1 MCRGGC
7 EERGSGPGEESEQGR
22 PETGPTT
29 HVDVEVGALTLTACV
44 RRQGAFVLLVA
55 FRPVGRKPDLV
66 PGTGTE
72 MRQLWGSVMPTLTR
86 DLPYLVTAQ
95 TRARNV
101 HSKALSTGG
110 LSIRSVPE
118 LRGII

>member
-1 MCRGGC
+1 MRKGGQ
-7 EERGSGPGEESEQGR
+7 GPGEESEQGR

-66 PGTGTE
+66 PGTGAE

-95 TRARNV
+95 TRPGT
-101 HSKALSTGG
+101 STRRPFPQGG
-110 LSIRSVPE
+110 
-118 LRGII
+118 